1 MRRNGFVTFFV
12 ALGTPSSLEH
22 NSAAAQKAE
31 RIPSNTNFGMALL
44 LCCFVCLWLER
55 KRRKRGFKAGLH
67 STPAKAVKNLPK
79 QKGTSTELAHSR

>member
-44 LCCFVCLWLER
+44 VKKGNEEPS
-55 KRRKRGFKAGLH
+55 RGGL
-67 STPAKAVKNLPK
+67 
-79 QKGTSTELAHSR
+79 